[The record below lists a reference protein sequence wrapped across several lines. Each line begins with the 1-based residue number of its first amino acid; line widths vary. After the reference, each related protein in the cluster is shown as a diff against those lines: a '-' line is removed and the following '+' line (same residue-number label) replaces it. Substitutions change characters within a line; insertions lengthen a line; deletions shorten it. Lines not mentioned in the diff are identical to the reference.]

1 MKLVESYGH
10 DDNIISIGWSQL
22 FNDSH
27 LGCRLFS
34 GGCIFK
40 LNTMCTQ
47 RHRPLPARQQR
58 YIVSCLLKSG
68 GIDATN
74 NTCPIDQ
81 NIHRF
86 FSPSFVMRG
95 YIATEHNKSVYDRY

>member
-10 DDNIISIGWSQL
+10 EDDIIPISWSQL

-58 YIVSCLLKSG
+58 YIVSSLLKSG

-74 NTCPIDQ
+74 NTRPIDQ
-81 NIHRF
+81 NIHMF
-86 FSPSFVMRG
+86 FSLFFCLRLFL
-95 YIATEHNKSVYDRY
+95 KSG